1 MADYITAKLPNRVIV
16 VTRDCDRMITVRRR
30 DPVTGNPVDWDA
42 KVSAVLQMLI
52 TKYPDAAF
60 GPFNGKNGRAGAVY
74 FRAYQ

>member
-1 MADYITAKLPNRVIV
+1 MSYRKPDVAVH
-16 VTRDCDRMITVRRR
+16 RRLR
-30 DPVTGNPVDWDA
+30 RHRPYRCRALYAWVLTPPKFAELQA

-60 GPFNGKNGRAGAVY
+60 GPFDGKNGRAGAVY